1 MMSEAFIIFVNSAP
15 QTMCVFIF
23 VAPHISASIGKTIAN
38 KLLYKYKCGVISHC
52 SIGQNFSIFGHV
64 EQNSLVYFV
73 PHDKFCSRDI
83 VCVVC
88 HKYDVLVS
96 QKLRG

>member
-64 EQNSLVYFV
+64 KQSSLVSGFILL
-73 PHDKFCSRDI
+73 HMTNFAQEILS
-83 VCVVC
+83 
-88 HKYDVLVS
+88 VS
-96 QKLRG
+96 SATNMMYWSVRS